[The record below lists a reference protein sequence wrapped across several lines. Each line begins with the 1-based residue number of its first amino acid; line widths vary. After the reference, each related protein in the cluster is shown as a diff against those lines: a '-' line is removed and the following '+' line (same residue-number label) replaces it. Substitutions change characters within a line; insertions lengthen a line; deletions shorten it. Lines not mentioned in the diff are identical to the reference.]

1 MIAMNKIEKEVLL
14 SVCQD
19 IDNADDKIDAL
30 ERLHR
35 EVKKMLKLK

>member
-1 MIAMNKIEKEVLL
+1 MNSGEKEILL

-19 IDNADDKIDAL
+19 IDDVDDKIDAL

-35 EVKKMLKLK
+35 EVEKLLKLN

>member
-1 MIAMNKIEKEVLL
+1 MNKIEKEVLL

>member
-1 MIAMNKIEKEVLL
+1 MNKIEKEILL

-30 ERLHR
+30 ERLYG